1 MKRVD
6 MRYAGTVAALAVIY
20 FLAAKFGL
28 SLAFVNKQVTAVW
41 PPTGIALAS
50 LLIFGIKFWP
60 GVALGAFLINA
71 ATGSPFTAVGIA
83 TGNTLEAVIG
93 AAALRRLVQ
102 FNPALDRLRDVF
114 GLAVFAAA
122 ISTAVSATVGVAS
135 LCVGGMPWAGAA
147 PVWLVWWLGDGLGDL
162 VVAPVLLTWVSRPR
176 LEWRGGKLAG
186 FTALYAGLVLAG
198 WAVLAGRMIP
208 TSATQSLAYLVFPF
222 IIWAAL
228 RFGPRETATAVFVIS
243 SMAIWG
249 AIHDRGPYAIGTFNE
264 RLNML
269 QIFMG
274 VTALTALIL
283 GAVTAERARADE
295 DLRRLLNELDLRV
308 RDRTAEQERKSSVL
322 RATLDLTADGILLVD
337 HEGKITLYNRKFV
350 EMWRIPESVMAA
362 GDDDQALAFVLG
374 ELKNPDAFLSKV
386 RDLYAN
392 PEAESFDILDFK
404 DGRVFERHS
413 VPHRLGSRIIGRVW
427 DFRDVTDRN
436 RAEETLK
443 TKIQELEQLTQVMLG
458 REERIMELKDEIKL
472 LRERPPVK
480 RGTG

>member
-1 MKRVD
+1 
-6 MRYAGTVAALAVIY
+6 
-20 FLAAKFGL
+20 
-28 SLAFVNKQVTAVW
+28 
-41 PPTGIALAS
+41 
-50 LLIFGIKFWP
+50 
-60 GVALGAFLINA
+60 
-71 ATGSPFTAVGIA
+71 
-83 TGNTLEAVIG
+83 
-93 AAALRRLVQ
+93 
-102 FNPALDRLRDVF
+102 
-114 GLAVFAAA
+114 
-122 ISTAVSATVGVAS
+122 
-135 LCVGGMPWAGAA
+135 
-147 PVWLVWWLGDGLGDL
+147 
-162 VVAPVLLTWVSRPR
+162 
-176 LEWRGGKLAG
+176 
-186 FTALYAGLVLAG
+186 
-198 WAVLAGRMIP
+198 MIP
-208 TSATQSLAYLVFPF
+208 TTATQSLAYLVFPF